1 MRINIIFKK
10 MNHFKNKVNLMGRLG
25 GQPEII
31 AFDSGKKL
39 ARFSVATNDRY
50 KDKNGDWQEEVQ
62 WHIINTWGKMAEKV
76 ERLLNKGQ
84 EILLEGKIAYQNYEA
99 PDGTKRFSTV
109 IELNDFMLL
118 GRTSPELK

>member
-1 MRINIIFKK
+1 
-10 MNHFKNKVNLMGRLG
+10 MGRLG

-118 GRTSPELK
+118 GRVNTELK

>member
-1 MRINIIFKK
+1 MSINIIFKK

>member
-1 MRINIIFKK
+1 
-10 MNHFKNKVNLMGRLG
+10 
-25 GQPEII
+25 
-31 AFDSGKKL
+31 
-39 ARFSVATNDRY
+39 
-50 KDKNGDWQEEVQ
+50 
-62 WHIINTWGKMAEKV
+62 MAEKV